1 MLQKKI
7 TWHTSWQVTAARLQ
21 QTSPSIVLQKSRSA
35 HLSWYILPMCINE
48 WWICAT
54 CSGKNYN
61 AETFSTSVE
70 AKCCYHSSL
79 HNIVVWSPTWSV
91 SQPKNCDGTS
101 IPSVVSNLLNLW
113 NVNYKFQEC
122 WWFIW
127 KNGACPWGTVL
138 QKAGRSSKLD
148 NFQSLLVFH
157 LQWQYYS
164 NTCNPWKLITYC
176 NLSTFRGN

>member
-1 MLQKKI
+1 M
-7 TWHTSWQVTAARLQ
+7 
-21 QTSPSIVLQKSRSA
+21 LQKSRSELTSA
-35 HLSWYILPMCINE
+35 DISYP
-48 WWICAT
+48 CALM
-54 CSGKNYN
+54 SDEFVQLVLGKIIMQRHRYSKG
-61 AETFSTSVE
+61 FSTSVE

-101 IPSVVSNLLNLW
+101 IPSIVNNLLNLW

-138 QKAGRSSKLD
+138 QKASRSSKLD

-164 NTCNPWKLITYC
+164 STCNSWKLITYC